1 MQEITSADVP
11 RQLIEP
17 LIGATTDDKVGAWLT
32 FVRAFVSSSAA
43 MVTRIRD
50 GNIEVAALEP
60 RDAPDA
66 AHLFEAAKAVL
77 ADAEPAVT
85 GDPAAPVAS
94 WPIKTDGNV
103 IAIAVFALNKMTPEQ
118 LDDQLLRIEWAA
130 GWLEMLMLRETR
142 SDVRADLEQ
151 HSLVLNGFDVVLD
164 APSFGAASLSV
175 CNYLARSFECDRVVL
190 GFTDGHDVKIECQ
203 SDSSHYVE
211 KVNTMKLTRL
221 AMQET
226 ADQREAVDWP
236 DDGSEMLVRRA
247 HADLSSDL
255 NNVALLSIPLVRD
268 NNVYG
273 VVLLEREPERPFDK
287 TARLRA
293 EALGNL
299 VGRVLLD
306 KRNAEQP
313 MYRLMLLAIRRGF
326 ETFVRPGHLRRKVA
340 LLVTIG
346 LVVLFSLWRGD
357 YRPAGDALVEGA
369 QLRAVLAPFDG
380 FLDDAL
386 VRPGDSV
393 AAGERL
399 ATLDARELE
408 LQRLKWLSEK
418 AQAQRQYEDALA
430 TNDRADVQIY
440 RAQIDRSQAELE
452 LLEYQLERTELRTPF
467 DAVVVEGDLSQRI
480 GSAVRLG
487 ETLFELAPAGKYR
500 IVVFIDEFTIGD
512 IQLGQTGEVVLSALA
527 SRALPI
533 TVTRIMPMAQVRD
546 GETVYRVEGEL
557 QADDVAVRPGLVGV
571 AKIDVDE
578 RLVIVNWTRTLLR
591 WLRLQI
597 WRLWG

>member
-1 MQEITSADVP
+1 
-11 RQLIEP
+11 
-17 LIGATTDDKVGAWLT
+17 
-32 FVRAFVSSSAA
+32 
-43 MVTRIRD
+43 
-50 GNIEVAALEP
+50 
-60 RDAPDA
+60 
-66 AHLFEAAKAVL
+66 
-77 ADAEPAVT
+77 
-85 GDPAAPVAS
+85 
-94 WPIKTDGNV
+94 
-103 IAIAVFALNKMTPEQ
+103 
-118 LDDQLLRIEWAA
+118 
-130 GWLEMLMLRETR
+130 
-142 SDVRADLEQ
+142 
-151 HSLVLNGFDVVLD
+151 
-164 APSFGAASLSV
+164 
-175 CNYLARSFECDRVVL
+175 
-190 GFTDGHDVKIECQ
+190 
-203 SDSSHYVE
+203 
-211 KVNTMKLTRL
+211 
-221 AMQET
+221 
-226 ADQREAVDWP
+226 
-236 DDGSEMLVRRA
+236 
-247 HADLSSDL
+247 
-255 NNVALLSIPLVRD
+255 
-268 NNVYG
+268 
-273 VVLLEREPERPFDK
+273 
-287 TARLRA
+287 
-293 EALGNL
+293 
-299 VGRVLLD
+299 
-306 KRNAEQP
+306 
-313 MYRLMLLAIRRGF
+313 
-326 ETFVRPGHLRRKVA
+326 
-340 LLVTIG
+340 
-346 LVVLFSLWRGD
+346 LFSLWRGD